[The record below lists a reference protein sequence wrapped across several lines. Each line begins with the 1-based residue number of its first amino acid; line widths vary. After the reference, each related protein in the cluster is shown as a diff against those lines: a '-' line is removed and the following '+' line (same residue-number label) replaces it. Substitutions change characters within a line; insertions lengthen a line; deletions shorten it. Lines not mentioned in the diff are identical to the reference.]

1 MPFKVRFTQTAK
13 DDIERFYTFL
23 AEQDV
28 IAAQHALTCIT
39 KAIDLLKSFPF
50 TCRKVS
56 SNDPFLREL
65 VISFGTN
72 GYVAL
77 FEIENDE
84 LVTILCLR
92 HQREDDYR

>member
-28 IAAQHALTCIT
+28 IAAQHALTSIT

-56 SNDPFLREL
+56 SNDPFVREL
-65 VISFGTN
+65 VLSFGTN

>member
-1 MPFKVRFTQTAK
+1 MPFKVRFTRTAK

-28 IAAQHALTCIT
+28 IAAQHALASIT

-65 VISFGTN
+65 VLSFGIN